1 MNKEVNVGSMMRS
14 LGVANKR
21 IETLEKELEAEK
33 AKGKAYEQL
42 QDVNFAM
49 ITAIVRNLGEVKV
62 GQEQINQVMEEK
74 IQCRVSYDAEAM
86 EYTLRINET
95 EDAEEE

>member
-1 MNKEVNVGSMMRS
+1 MDKEVNVGSMMRS

-33 AKGKAYEQL
+33 AKGDAYEQL
-42 QDVNFAM
+42 QDINLAM

-62 GQEQINQVMEEK
+62 GQEQINEILEKK
-74 IQCRVSYDAEAM
+74 IQCRVSYDSETM
-86 EYTLRINET
+86 EYILRIP
-95 EDAEEE
+95 AEEEEDE